1 MKNSKV
7 CIMAA
12 LLIGILLI
20 AVGCADG
27 QTSQQSEEVK
37 SDLASEL
44 EESYDLKPL
53 SETDANY
60 TINMGYYNCDHMT
73 AACIGQDAGIY
84 EALGLKVKLTGNGNV
99 PEAMAAG
106 KMDVGYA
113 GWTTTLRAVPKGTPL
128 FIAAQNHTGGS
139 EYLVV
144 SNDIKE
150 LNYRTKKTSSN
161 P

>member
-1 MKNSKV
+1 MKSSKV

-73 AACIGQDAGIY
+73 AACIGQDASICC
-84 EALGLKVKLTGNGNV
+84 ESFRSKSQVDRQRQCA
-99 PEAMAAG
+99 EAMAAG
-106 KMDVGYA
+106 ENGCRICRLDHY
-113 GWTTTLRAVPKGTPL
+113 
-128 FIAAQNHTGGS
+128 FEGGS
-139 EYLVV
+139 
-144 SNDIKE
+144 
-150 LNYRTKKTSSN
+150 
-161 P
+161 